1 MHNESSLKALR
12 LRNLYFTYLTF
23 VYLYVL
29 YFGLFSSGDFDLERE
44 PERLLEIM
52 QFAKFKAVVNLWT
65 PEQAGRKKQAG
76 KSRQEKAG
84 GGGCSSF

>member
-23 VYLYVL
+23 VYIYT
-29 YFGLFSSGDFDLERE
+29 YFTLVYFSSGDFDLERE

-65 PEQAGRKKQAG
+65 PEQAGRKKQ
-76 KSRQEKAG
+76 
-84 GGGCSSF
+84 GCSSF